1 MQHSNFH
8 PTFKPKCWM
17 RCWMH
22 LPQPLPCCGWTVR
35 SSHRCCI
42 TKLFLKILQHPQE
55 IPVLEYIFEKLADLQ
70 TCNFIKKGPRHKCFA
85 VNIVKYLILPIL
97 KNICKQLLF
106 NFFNGSLL
114 HGPKGLRSRLYDDVR
129 LQGPS
134 YKSTFC
140 FISQHLSPSS
150 KSQPAFENL
159 RLINIFDKT
168 IKFLHWLF
176 LVALVSGCF
185 RWF

>member
-1 MQHSNFH
+1 MNQLKCKIRFH
-8 PTFKPKCWM
+8 ATFEFSSSIQTKMLDEMLDAFAPAFTVLWLDSQK
-17 RCWMH
+17 
-22 LPQPLPCCGWTVR
+22 QP
-35 SSHRCCI
+35 
-42 TKLFLKILQHPQE
+42 
-55 IPVLEYIFEKLADLQ
+55 PVLHNKTILK
-70 TCNFIKKGPRHKCFA
+70 NFATSTGNTM
-85 VNIVKYLILPIL
+85 NIAKYLILPIL

-129 LQGPS
+129 LLGPC

-159 RLINIFDKT
+159 RLINTFDKT